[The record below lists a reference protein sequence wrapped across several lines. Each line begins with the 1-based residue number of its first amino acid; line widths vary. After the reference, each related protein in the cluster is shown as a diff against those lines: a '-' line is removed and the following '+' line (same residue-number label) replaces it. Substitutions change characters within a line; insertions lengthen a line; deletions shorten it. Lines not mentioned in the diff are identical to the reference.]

1 MFMKNIFLGI
11 LCLIAALTACTSKMT
26 NNKDEADSS
35 CEDSQYAE
43 LREKEIQD
51 SLIRES
57 HKYINSVKGHKEED
71 LITGRFV
78 DSNIDT
84 LWFECTD
91 EDNREIWELCC
102 SNKKVKTCKFWGVS
116 PTLVFEGDLD
126 GNGTDDFGF
135 IDTWHTSNCRNYH
148 VATIRNHT
156 IISMLQFETAYSLRA
171 SGKEL
176 VKKSKQKGYAH
187 VICSDM
193 EAPGSCCNWAPDVD
207 SLMRFDYQKFDQS
220 DLQ

>member
-1 MFMKNIFLGI
+1 MNKLI
-11 LCLIAALTACTSKMT
+11 LYILFVCALTSCTIRT
-26 NNKDEADSS
+26 ANNTEELDNSCQDSL
-35 CEDSQYAE
+35 YAE
-43 LREKEIQD
+43 LGEKEIQD

-57 HKYINSVKGHKEED
+57 HKYINSVKGHKEEY

-78 DSNIDT
+78 DNNIDT

-91 EDNREIWELCC
+91 EDKREIWKLCC
-102 SNKKVKTCKFWGVS
+102 SNKNVKTCKFWGVS

-135 IDTWHTSNCRNYH
+135 IDTWHTSNCRDYH

-171 SGKEL
+171 SGKKL
-176 VKKSKQKGYAH
+176 VEKSNRKGYAH
-187 VICSDM
+187 VVCSDM
-193 EAPGSCCNWAPDVD
+193 EAPGACCSWAPDID
-207 SLMRFDYQKFDQS
+207 TLMRFDYQKFDQS
-220 DLQ
+220 DFQ

>member
-1 MFMKNIFLGI
+1 MSI
-11 LCLIAALTACTSKMT
+11 TSDT
-26 NNKDEADSS
+26 SN
-35 CEDSQYAE
+35 EDSLYAE
-43 LREKEIQD
+43 RREKEIQD

-57 HKYINSVKGHKEED
+57 NKYINSVKGHKEEQF
-71 LITGRFV
+71 ITGRFV

-84 LWFECTD
+84 LWFECAD
-91 EDNREIWELCC
+91 EDNREIWELRC
-102 SNKKVKTCKFWGVS
+102 SNKRVRKCKFWSVS
-116 PTLVFEGDLD
+116 PQLVFEGDLD

-135 IDTWHTSNCRNYH
+135 LDTWYASNCRNYH

-156 IISMLQFETAYSLRA
+156 IMSMLQFETAYSLRA

-193 EAPGSCCNWAPDVD
+193 EASGSSCDWAPDVD
-207 SLMRFDYQKFDQS
+207 TLMRFDYQKFDQS
-220 DLQ
+220 DFRQKKINLLILYVLQSKN